1 LAASSKKAPRCG
13 IFGLTTIFF
22 PTRRGIMTDRQNAEE
37 EIKRERV
44 EYWIPLRGRALELA
58 IQEFAAL
65 KYVPKSDE
73 EIFLRAETIINY
85 LETGIPRKPGT

>member
-1 LAASSKKAPRCG
+1 
-13 IFGLTTIFF
+13 
-22 PTRRGIMTDRQNAEE
+22 MTDEQKAKAE
-37 EIKRERV
+37 IQKERV

-58 IQEFAAL
+58 IQELAAL

-85 LETGIPRKPGT
+85 LETGIPRKPGS